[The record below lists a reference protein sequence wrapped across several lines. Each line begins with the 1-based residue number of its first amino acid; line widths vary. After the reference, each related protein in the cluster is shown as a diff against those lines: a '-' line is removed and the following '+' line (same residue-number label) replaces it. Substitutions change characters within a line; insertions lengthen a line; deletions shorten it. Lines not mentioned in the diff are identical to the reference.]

1 MENGTFDTIESALE
15 DLKRGKMV
23 LVVDDEDRENE
34 GDLIALAEM
43 ATPEVINFMITKAR
57 GLVCAPITQERAEQL
72 ELPPMVSHNTDYH
85 GTAFTVSV
93 DHISTTT
100 GISAY
105 ERAMTVKGLI
115 DPDAKPGDFRKPGHI
130 FPLIAKKGGVL
141 RRSGHTEAAIDLAI
155 LCDSAPAAVI
165 CEVIKEDGTMARL
178 PDLQLFAQEHDLKL
192 ISIQELIR
200 YRNDKEKLVK
210 REVAVRMPTDFGDF
224 EMVAYSNEVDNKEHV
239 ALVKGVID
247 DSEPVLLRVHS
258 ECLTGDIF
266 HSHRCDCGPQLEAAM
281 RQIAQEGRGILLYM
295 RQEGR
300 GIGLL
305 NKLRA
310 YQLQEEGLDTVE
322 ANIKLGFAP
331 DLRDY
336 GIGAQILKDLG
347 VRRIRLLT
355 NNPRKVRGLEGY
367 GLEIVERVP
376 IQMNENEEN
385 KSYLRTKRS
394 KLGHLLSF
402 AEDQEQPLATLQ
414 TIEQNEQTGLAPK
427 RG

>member
-1 MENGTFDTIESALE
+1 MENGTFDTIDEALE

-34 GDLIALAEM
+34 GDLIALAEK
-43 ATPEVINFMITKAR
+43 ATAEVINFMITKAR

-155 LCDSAPAAVI
+155 LCESEPAAVI

-178 PDLQLFAQEHDLKL
+178 PDLQLFAKEHDLKL

-210 REVAVRMPTDFGDF
+210 REVAVRMPTDFGEF

-281 RQIAQEGRGILLYM
+281 RQIAREGRGILLYM

-376 IQMNENEEN
+376 IQMDENEDN